1 MVVSDF
7 VELHCKEWDCVYFIK
22 VSEIVAISYN
32 DIDKHTCVSLQNKN
46 IRVDESYEDLKRL
59 LESRTAKCLYA
70 DEDDL
75 K

>member
-7 VELHCKEWDCVYFIK
+7 IELHLKEWNRVYFIK
-22 VSEIVAISYN
+22 VS
-32 DIDKHTCVSLQNKN
+32 DIICVSHGSDDNDTWVYLPHAHLQ
-46 IRVDESYEDLKRL
+46 VDESYEDLKKL
-59 LESRTAKCLYA
+59 LESRTARALCI